1 MQASFSIKVYV
12 PAQLGRMKAALVL
25 PIVEKPSFEAL
36 AGGPKTDGPRT
47 DGPGTDGPGTDG
59 RVSERIA

>member
-1 MQASFSIKVYV
+1 MQASFSMKVYV

-36 AGGPKTDGPRT
+36 AGGPKTDGRPRT
-47 DGPGTDGPGTDG
+47 DGPKTDG
-59 RVSERIA
+59 RVSERTR